1 MRLPRRDGMP
11 TKGERRMAFAIM
23 RAKKLKG
30 MGGVASSLAHCFRE
44 RETPNADP
52 DRTADNQHVSVAGE
66 PIDSTDKAMGRL
78 RERLPEKRR
87 KDAVLAVEYMMTA
100 SPEWWENASSEQ
112 QQEFFRESMS
122 WLVEKYGEQNIVAA
136 TVHNDEKTPH
146 LSAFVVPRTDDGRLS
161 AKEFIG
167 NRTQMSKDQTRY
179 AERVEHLG
187 VERGIKRSKATHTRI
202 QTHYAA
208 IEKPTERLTITPE
221 AVEPRTLKKGVFSKE
236 VESSEQVAA
245 RITQQVQE
253 AYSGTAEKAS
263 EAAQERQRRQEL
275 QKTLGEQQKRLETL
289 QRPFKGLTRDQMREI
304 VDKAEGMR
312 QERQQAREQA
322 RQAGRGADQGRS
334 R

>member
-1 MRLPRRDGMP
+1 
-11 TKGERRMAFAIM
+11 
-23 RAKKLKG
+23 
-30 MGGVASSLAHCFRE
+30 
-44 RETPNADP
+44 
-52 DRTADNQHVSVAGE
+52 
-66 PIDSTDKAMGRL
+66 MGRL

-112 QQEFFRESMS
+112 QQEFFRESMN

-167 NRTQMSKDQTRY
+167 NRTQMSKDQTHY
-179 AERVEHLG
+179 AERVNHLG

-208 IEKPTERLTITPE
+208 LERSTPERLTITPE
-221 AVEPRTLKKGVFSKE
+221 AVEPRVIKKGVFSKE

-245 RITQQVQE
+245 RLTQQVQKE
-253 AYSGTAEKAS
+253 HANTAEKAS
-263 EAAQERQRRQEL
+263 EAAQERQRRQDL

-289 QRPFKGLTRDQMREI
+289 QRPFQGLSKEQMRGLIE
-304 VDKAEGMR
+304 KAEEMR
-312 QERQQAREQA
+312 QQRREGREQQ
-322 RQAGRGADQGRS
+322 RQGPS
-334 R
+334 RDGESPER